1 VIEITA
7 DLVRRLVGEQFPGW
21 RQLAVTPVDRQGN
34 DNRTFRLG
42 DRLVVRLPSAEWY
55 AAAVDKED
63 RWLPLLAG
71 HLPVPV
77 PAPMAIGRPAAGYPF
92 AWSVRRW
99 LAGDPVE
106 DAADVDRMALA
117 RDLGAFLTAL
127 RAVPAEPGPACGRHS
142 FFRGCHPSVYSD
154 DVQRSLGEL
163 AGLVDVAACRTVW
176 ADALV
181 SAWPAG
187 PVWFHGDVAA
197 GNLLTAGGR
206 LAAVIDFGTCG
217 VGDPACDLVM
227 AWTYFAGPE
236 RKAFRAAAGL
246 ADDVWRR
253 ARGWALWKAL
263 LVAAG
268 RPAASS
274 GGDPVPPEIAEI
286 EAILADP
293 VV

>member
-21 RQLAVTPVDRQGN
+21 RQLAVTPGDRQGN

-55 AAAVDKED
+55 A
-63 RWLPLLAG
+63 
-71 HLPVPV
+71 
-77 PAPMAIGRPAAGYPF
+77 
-92 AWSVRRW
+92 
-99 LAGDPVE
+99 
-106 DAADVDRMALA
+106 
-117 RDLGAFLTAL
+117 
-127 RAVPAEPGPACGRHS
+127 
-142 FFRGCHPSVYSD
+142 D
-154 DVQRSLGEL
+154 DVQRSFGEL
-163 AGLVDVAACRTVW
+163 ARVVDVAACRTVW

-187 PVWFHGDVAA
+187 PVWFHGDVAT
-197 GNLLTAGGR
+197 GNLLTVGGR

-268 RPAASS
+268 RPAVSS
-274 GGDPVPPEIAEI
+274 GGDPAPPEIAEI